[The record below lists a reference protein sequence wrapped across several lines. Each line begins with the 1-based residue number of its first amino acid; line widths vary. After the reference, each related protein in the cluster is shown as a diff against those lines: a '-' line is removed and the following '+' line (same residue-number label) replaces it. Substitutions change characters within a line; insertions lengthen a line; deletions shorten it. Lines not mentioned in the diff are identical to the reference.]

1 MNIDWNA
8 IFEWIGKATFFATPI
23 GLAILW
29 FGRTYIDKWLT
40 RRFQGQLDN
49 LKHVQAQEIERLRAK
64 IAGMLDRANKLHQ
77 HEFEV
82 LPLVWDKLTTM
93 MGSAVAVVSPFQS
106 YAGVGRMSP
115 EELEVIL
122 GETSFADHEKDE
134 LRKLERRPRETL
146 YMNLCDR
153 DRLRIAFKD
162 RADFH
167 NTIIQRG
174 IFIEPPLRAKLMEL
188 SLLIVDALH
197 DQQEFNDPENDRPK
211 AAARSENADKV
222 RKTGKAM
229 VDAIETMIS
238 DRLWNASKLDA

>member
-1 MNIDWNA
+1 MDWNA
-8 IFEWIGKATFFATPI
+8 IFEWIGRATFFATPI

-29 FGRTYIDKWLT
+29 FGRTYIDKWLA
-40 RRFQGQLDN
+40 RHFQGQLDD

-64 IAGMLDRANKLHQ
+64 IAGMLDRATKLHQ

-93 MGSAVAVVSPFQS
+93 MGSAASVVSPLQS
-106 YAGVGRMSP
+106 YAAVGRMSEP
-115 EELEVIL
+115 ELERVL
-122 GETSFADHEKDE
+122 EQTSFADHEKDE
-134 LRKLERRPRETL
+134 IRSLERRAREQL
-146 YMNLCDR
+146 YTSLCDR
-153 DRLRIAFKD
+153 DRLRIAYKD

-188 SLLIVDALH
+188 SLLIVDALYK
-197 DQQEFNDPENDRPK
+197 QEEFNDPESERPK
-211 AAARSENADKV
+211 VAARSANADSV